1 MAQGQLRR
9 NKQGF
14 FEDEDERLKR
24 EREKLL
30 AKRSNSDVPNQEPQR
45 NDWNQRPAAKEPVIE
60 GPAVQEARVDK
71 TKRSPSLALPEE
83 EGDDKSVAGLVKNL
97 DEDMEEALK
106 PEAIIEYTKGEFSD
120 YLELGKAL
128 LSLPDDMVKSVFIPR
143 LRKRNKKEL
152 DEILSSL
159 SELWNKESE
168 KVEKEGA
175 TAYTDEKLNRA
186 ADYAY
191 ENPLASIGLVASLLN
206 PTRTAKNIKNIG
218 KRSINLAKKVGTEGA
233 KEVGKEAAK
242 AVGNLAMTPL
252 SKLLADIAPHVSVHI
267 EDFYKKQKKVK
278 DSSGKVVIDLK
289 TKKPKMEEVEVKG
302 VHKGLAYAG
311 AVAEA
316 VPDYGKNTAKNFLF
330 PRHHRAKGDGGVV
343 TDRVTRAE
351 KAIDEGATLPEA
363 ERKKIQPN
371 NVKIANSEIT
381 QNLYLKG
388 QSGGDFAEEELK
400 FLGHT
405 HMMPE
410 SGKPF
415 YEFNKNDLDNSY
427 QQSFNIPT
435 TTKDRKGKIGEAKEL
450 LTPEVSSELH
460 DIIADRWD
468 VNRKSGSWNMAVYDP
483 NLTQQAQMGN
493 EIDTFKATSKTI
505 GDPENRLVRAI
516 LENRAAG
523 KGELT
528 SKEMMDALKEYNIPS
543 IEGKNGI
550 YINFSGSGGNPLSGG
565 ANFVTGGTNKTLYV
579 TGEGK
584 SFGVISDVHDALG
597 GVKTHNTNHMT
608 ITTPIYQQFKFG
620 KEGKAA
626 VLTKYPGNPEK
637 QIEKFIRDKKFTNTD
652 SKGNE
657 ISSFN
662 PMDSVKF
669 NYKNAP
675 ERNANANAIYNTT
688 DKSGTQSDVHKK
700 SRRAMKNKQD
710 LDFSRPLTP
719 KDMFNYSRN
728 KVGAGAGYYVLDQN
742 SNEEDR

>member
-1 MAQGQLRR
+1 MTQGQLRR

-60 GPAVQEARVDK
+60 GPVVQEARVDK

-97 DEDMEEALK
+97 DEDIGEALK

-152 DEILSSL
+152 DEILSAL
-159 SELWNKESE
+159 SKLWNKESE

-278 DSSGKVVIDLK
+278 DSSGKVVIDSK

-302 VHKGLAYAG
+302 VDKVLAYAG
-311 AVAEA
+311 AVANA
-316 VPDYGKNTAKNFLF
+316 VPDYGKNIAKNFLF
-330 PRHHRAKGDGGVV
+330 PRHHRAKGEDVV

-351 KAIDEGATLPEA
+351 KTIDEGATLPEA

-388 QSGGDFAEEELK
+388 QSGGDFAKEELD

-427 QQSFNIPT
+427 RQSFLNPT
-435 TTKDRKGKIGEAKEL
+435 EGRKEKIGEAKEL

-468 VNRKSGSWNMAVYDP
+468 VKRESGPWNMAVYDP
-483 NLTQQAQMGN
+483 SLTQQAQMGN
-493 EIDTFKATSKTI
+493 EIQSTFDGISKTI
-505 GDPENRLVRAI
+505 KDPENRLVRAI
-516 LENRAAG
+516 LENKAAG

-528 SKEMMDALKEYNIPS
+528 SKEMMDALKEYKIPS

-579 TGEGK
+579 TGKGK

-597 GVKTHNTNHMT
+597 GVKTHNINHMT

-620 KEGKAA
+620 KKGEAA
-626 VLTKYPGNPEK
+626 VLTKYPGKPKE
-637 QIEKFIRDKKFTNTD
+637 QIKKLIRDKKFTNTD

-662 PMDSVKF
+662 PMDSIEF

-675 ERNANANAIYNTT
+675 KRNTNVNLNRT
-688 DKSGTQSDVHKK
+688 DKSGIRSDVHKK
-700 SRRAMKNKQD
+700 SRRALKNKQD